1 MCFVYIQNKRGAE
14 NVTKIPAHIC
24 HQALYAVK
32 LWSYGSNSG
41 RGVLLMPAFSPKK
54 KEAEEFLVDVD
65 GHEDGGKSVTVVCAG
80 KGRMK
85 KYRRAE
91 FFIIAQP
98 FYSW

>member
-1 MCFVYIQNKRGAE
+1 
-14 NVTKIPAHIC
+14 
-24 HQALYAVK
+24 
-32 LWSYGSNSG
+32 
-41 RGVLLMPAFSPKK
+41 MPAFSPKK